1 MKGRK
6 KERKNNTGKIAVL
19 KIIPKNLRQKNER
32 LTKFHLKNSNN
43 DNKIKLQSE
52 KTKFIK

>member
-6 KERKNNTGKIAVL
+6 KERKNNTSKIAVL